1 MYSRT
6 LSDLVH
12 LHAHAT
18 DSGCKFYETI
28 FMNING
34 LLESSVRDA
43 VKETLL
49 VTIGSIGQ

>member
-1 MYSRT
+1 MYSRA

-12 LHAHAT
+12 LHARAT
-18 DSGCKFYETI
+18 DSGCKFNETI

-34 LLESSVRDA
+34 LLESSVKDV